1 MSGWRPEEMIEKT
14 GRVEFWRMTGRSCK
28 CKRLKVGL
36 DFRYVQRIPPTSW
49 ANRAVGKAS
58 SQACN
63 SGRPGGQRRVRE
75 TLYGLA
81 AEIEGSAF
89 RVSPEKTREVR
100 RFGEEK
106 MVGDLADVQISVGQ
120 QALGLKDDSLSNDLS
135 RILSQAR
142 LYRRT

>member
-1 MSGWRPEEMIEKT
+1 
-14 GRVEFWRMTGRSCK
+14 
-28 CKRLKVGL
+28 
-36 DFRYVQRIPPTSW
+36 
-49 ANRAVGKAS
+49 
-58 SQACN
+58 
-63 SGRPGGQRRVRE
+63 
-75 TLYGLA
+75 LYGLA

-106 MVGDLADVQISVGQ
+106 MVGDLADVQIGVGQ

-142 LYRRT
+142 LYRPTQVIGRDGQASGVFLNSAMRRERWPAVV